1 MIQALPELLETDYN
15 ATISRILPKIQ
26 QELPN
31 SSTEFHI
38 ATSNIFKLLF
48 EMKLS
53 INLLR
58 PILQGIDSKDPIIA
72 NAWIE
77 TLLVIIPNLNHPSL
91 LNEVSINMI
100 FQVIF
105 QHYFEVYNKY
115 S

>member
-1 MIQALPELLETDYN
+1 MIQALPELLETDHN
-15 ATISRILPKIQ
+15 ATIARILPKIQ

-48 EMKLS
+48 DMKLS

-58 PILQGIDSKDPIIA
+58 PVLQGIDSKDPIIA

-77 TLLVIIPNLNHPSL
+77 TLLAVIPNLSQL
-91 LNEVSINMI
+91 MI
-100 FQVIF
+100 SNDVRLQ
-105 QHYFEVYNKY
+105 
-115 S
+115 